1 MMDFCINIKNKSKNK
16 LKHKL
21 DIFNLQLSG
30 GIPMKNIFKIFRD
43 DLKDISTN
51 MALIIVLIALAVLP
65 SLYAWFNIE
74 ASWDPYG
81 NTSNISVAVVNNDKG
96 ATLFEKDLNVGDKL
110 IDELKSNN
118 SLGWKFVNEE
128 EAKKGVE
135 TGKYYAS
142 IEITPNFSKNI
153 ISVLSKDIHKAEIKY
168 TVNEKINAI
177 APKITDKGASTIQL
191 QVDQTVVKTASEAV
205 FTTLNDLGI
214 SLEEN
219 LPMLTKIENSLIEVQ
234 GKFGKI
240 DSILDTASDASSQI
254 SEISKLLQNDMPQ
267 IESTL
272 KSSINLS
279 KDVKEFLQAT
289 KSSMNDIAPTIKN
302 DIKIINDISS
312 SVASGVGDLIT
323 AIEKGYEN
331 APELV
336 DGLYNKVDHL
346 LSISTKLSDF
356 LTKLDKI
363 APGTSLQGTIDSINE
378 INSKLNL
385 AKTSLGKVKEQI
397 NNGEKP
403 SLNNLNGIVTVLNDV
418 NKITNNLFNNYDTK
432 IVAPLNE
439 IFNKG
444 ITVSNDVISLL
455 EKAEDKLPKINNI
468 LGTAINLSG
477 DADDAIDYIKKKVP
491 EAESALNKLV
501 SDLSIVNDSD
511 EMGDLIKFL
520 KNDIIKQSNFLK
532 EPVELV
538 TNSLYPMANYGAA
551 MTPFYT
557 VLCLWVGVLLLTS
570 LLTTEVR
577 GEYKSYQVYFGRGL
591 TFLSIGLLQA
601 LIVSVGDI
609 YLLGV
614 TVKNPAIFI
623 LLSLFISLVFNF
635 IVYSLV
641 SVFGNIGKAMAVI
654 LLVIQVAGSG
664 GTFPIQVTPKFFQNV
679 NPFLPFTYGISALRE
694 AVAGIY
700 EPNLTGD
707 IVVLLTFLALAIV
720 LNVLLKGPINKM
732 LHRFTKRME
741 ESRLTEH

>member
-1 MMDFCINIKNKSKNK
+1 
-16 LKHKL
+16 
-21 DIFNLQLSG
+21 
-30 GIPMKNIFKIFRD
+30 MKNIFKIFRD

-240 DSILDTASDASSQI
+240 DSILNTASDASSQI

-302 DIKIINDISS
+302 DIKIINEISS

-418 NKITNNLFNNYDTK
+418 NKMTNDLFNNYDTK

-439 IFNKG
+439 IFIKG
-444 ITVSNDVISLL
+444 ITVSSDVISLL

-477 DADDAIDYIKKKVP
+477 DADEAIDYIKKKVP

-570 LLTTEVR
+570 LLTTEVK
-577 GEYKSYQVYFGRGL
+577 GEYKPYQVYFGRGL

>member
-30 GIPMKNIFKIFRD
+30 GTPMKNIFKIFRD

-254 SEISKLLQNDMPQ
+254 SEISKLLKNDMPQ

-732 LHRFTKRME
+732 LYRFTKRME

>member
-1 MMDFCINIKNKSKNK
+1 MMDLCINIKNKSKNK

-30 GIPMKNIFKIFRD
+30 GTPMKNIFKIFRD

-240 DSILDTASDASSQI
+240 DSILNTASDASSQI

-336 DGLYNKVDHL
+336 DGLYNKVDNL